1 MKVDADGVSLA
12 GVFFQEYIAQATNG
26 NHYLRPTLF
35 SAFNAVLATQETD
48 LNRRY
53 VSQYKN
59 KRQTNPISLKTDEQ
73 LDQFIALL
81 KGDYDLEVFLA

>member
-1 MKVDADGVSLA
+1 M
-12 GVFFQEYIAQATNG
+12 T
-26 NHYLRPTLF
+26 
-35 SAFNAVLATQETD
+35 TQETD

-59 KRQTNPISLKTDEQ
+59 KWQTNPILLKTDEQ
-73 LDQFIALL
+73 LEQFVALL